1 MTVDQTTTKDGI
13 AVQVNALAKAYQ
25 TRKGQVLAL
34 DNVDLEIHDG
44 EFIALVGPSG
54 CGKSTLLHI
63 IAGLISPDRGS
74 ISVRGDNPRPGRPDV
89 SLMFQRPVL
98 LPWRTVIQNAMLP
111 VELRKMPTDEAM
123 DRAKELLKLVGL
135 GEFEDKH
142 TWELSGGMRQR
153 LSLVQTLVTDA
164 PLILMDEP
172 FSAVDEFTRERLN
185 IEVAQIHLQ
194 SARTTVYVT
203 HNIPEAVFL
212 ADRVVAMKPRPG
224 EIVEIIEVNR
234 PGDQARNLEFLDS
247 DLFHDRVAQVR
258 KVLSEYT
265 DKE

>member
-1 MTVDQTTTKDGI
+1 MAVEVIHADRP
-13 AVQVNALAKAYQ
+13 AVQVRNLAKAY
-25 TRKGQVLAL
+25 RAKKGRVVAL
-34 DNVDLEIHDG
+34 SNVDLDVNQG
-44 EFIALVGPSG
+44 EFVALVGPSG

-63 IAGLISPDRGS
+63 IAGLIAPDRGTVL
-74 ISVRGDNPRPGRPDV
+74 VRSDQPRPGRPDV

-98 LPWRTVIQNAMLP
+98 LPWRTVIENALLP
-111 VELRKMPTDEAM
+111 IELRRLSTTDGES
-123 DRAKELLKLVGL
+123 RARELLGLVGL
-135 GEFEDKH
+135 AGFEDKH

-185 IEVAQIHLQ
+185 VEVAEMHES
-194 SARTTVYVT
+194 SARTTIYVT

-224 EIVEIIEVNR
+224 EIVEIIDVER
-234 PGDQARNLEFLDS
+234 IGRGSRTLEFLDS
-247 DLFHDRVAQVR
+247 DSFHRTVARVR
-258 KVLSEYT
+258 KVLSDYT
-265 DKE
+265 GGDE